1 MEGQGDASGGKDRVW
16 TIAIAIFLVAV
27 LVSTLVYLTFFTTVP
42 ENYFAV
48 GDTMDYEVS
57 GSDEA
62 EMTFEVTAANGSEFS
77 VAFANGT
84 AGPWSERT
92 QFWFDADNAT
102 LDSTYVGTE
111 TRQTDVGTRPLKHY
125 HLVLEDGAVEDVY
138 MGKDNGVVYQL
149 YHTQGEYSFE
159 VQLSGSSVGW
169 L

>member
-1 MEGQGDASGGKDRVW
+1 MEGQGNSSGGKDRVW
-16 TIAIAIFLVAV
+16 TIAIAIFLMAV
-27 LVSTLVYLTFFTTVP
+27 LAATLVYLTFFTTVP
-42 ENYFAV
+42 EYNFVV
-48 GDTMDYEVS
+48 GDTIDYDVS
-57 GSDEA
+57 GSADET
-62 EMTFEVTAANGSEFS
+62 MTFEVTEANGSEFS
-77 VAFANGT
+77 VAFTNGT

-125 HLVLEDGAVEDVY
+125 HHVLEDGAVEDVY

-149 YHTQGEYSFE
+149 YYTQGENSFE
-159 VQLSGSSVGW
+159 VQLTGSSVGW

>member
-1 MEGQGDASGGKDRVW
+1 MEGQGNPSGGKDRVW
-16 TIAIAIFLVAV
+16 TIAIAVFLVAV

-42 ENYFAV
+42 ANYFAV

-57 GSDEA
+57 GSVEA

-84 AGPWSERT
+84 AGLWSERT

-102 LDSTYVGTE
+102 LDSTYVGKE
-111 TRQTDVGTRPLKHY
+111 TRDIGAGTRLLRHY
-125 HLVLEDGAVEDVY
+125 HNVLEDGAVEDVY
-138 MGKDNGVVYQL
+138 MGLDNGVVYQL
-149 YHTQGEYSFE
+149 YYAQGDYAFE
-159 VQLSGSSVGW
+159 VQMTDTSVGW

>member
-1 MEGQGDASGGKDRVW
+1 MEGQGNGGGGNDRVW
-16 TIAIAIFLVAV
+16 SIAIAIFLVAV
-27 LVSTLVYLTFFTTVP
+27 LVATLVYLTFFTTVP
-42 ENYFAV
+42 ENHFVV

-57 GSDEA
+57 GSEET

-77 VAFANGT
+77 VVFTNGT
-84 AGPWSERT
+84 AGIWSERT

-111 TRQTDVGTRPLKHY
+111 TRQTDVGTRPLRHY
-125 HLVLEDGAVEDVY
+125 HHVLEDGAVEDVY

-149 YHTQGEYSFE
+149 YYTQGDSSFE

>member
-1 MEGQGDASGGKDRVW
+1 MEGQGSGKEGEDRTW
-16 TIAIAIFLVAV
+16 SIAIAVFLLVV
-27 LVSTLVYLTFFTTVP
+27 LSATLVYLTFFTTVP
-42 ENYFAV
+42 ENHFVV
-48 GDTMDYEVS
+48 GDEIDYEVT

-62 EMTFEVTAANGSEFS
+62 SMTFAVTEANGSEFS

-84 AGPWSERT
+84 AGIWSERT

-125 HLVLEDGAVEDVY
+125 HHVLEDGAVEDVY

-149 YHTQGEYSFE
+149 YYTQGDYSIDVE
-159 VQLSGSSVGW
+159 LSGSNVGW

>member
-1 MEGQGDASGGKDRVW
+1 MEGQGNAGGGEDRIW
-16 TIAIAIFLVAV
+16 SIAIAVFLLIV
-27 LVSTLVYLTFFTTVP
+27 LSATLIYLTFFTTVP

-77 VAFANGT
+77 VAFASGT
-84 AGPWSERT
+84 AGIWSERT

-125 HLVLEDGAVEDVY
+125 HHVLDDGAVEDVY

-149 YHTQGEYSFE
+149 YYTQGDYSFE